1 MNNKENDQNGPKANF
16 EHIYLQLRSVLV
28 GVVNALKMFSH
39 ICLLSFICIAYTGFL
54 RASLAVKYLSEQHE
68 NRQLES
74 KGEL

>member
-1 MNNKENDQNGPKANF
+1 MNNKENGQNGPKANF
-16 EHIYLQLRSVLV
+16 EQYYLQLRSVLV

-39 ICLLSFICIAYTGFL
+39 ICLLYFICIAYTGFL
-54 RASLAVKYLSEQHE
+54 TASLAIKYLSKQHE